1 MANYSYQ
8 YFHEEKLSRKS
19 NDEVCV
25 DVNDCAAVRSLV
37 HVTDVAD
44 VDLKEN
50 QNLMYVIFQAPHN
63 NDFKQFVS
71 RSAFLNPNCTATRF
85 FL

>member
-19 NDEVCV
+19 NDEVFV
-25 DVNDCAAVRSLV
+25 DVNDCATVRSLV

-44 VDLKEN
+44 VNL
-50 QNLMYVIFQAPHN
+50 NLMYVIFQAPHN

-71 RSAFLNPNCTATRF
+71 RLLTGKNLNEKRSYF
-85 FL
+85 KV